1 MKIRYEFVTGDSVE
15 IDVPET
21 MEQVIVG
28 FDKDIKN
35 SNRRETRKHN
45 SVEEMEGQG
54 IQFADK
60 GIDLATLIEQQ
71 ELKEAL
77 KDAMGKLLPQQRKLI
92 QQVFFDRKSIA
103 QIARLEGVDERAIR
117 NRLSKIYRKLK
128 KSL

>member
-1 MKIRYEFVTGDSVE
+1 MKIKYEFVTGDSVE

-21 MEQVIVG
+21 MEQVIVE

-54 IQFADK
+54 IQFADN

-77 KDAMGKLLPQQRKLI
+77 KDAMGQLLPQQRKLI
-92 QQVFFDRKSIA
+92 QQVFFERQSIA

-117 NRLSKIYRKLK
+117 NRLNKIYRKLK
-128 KSL
+128 KFL